1 VRLAG
6 RGVAR
11 ILVGML
17 VFAWWPRG
25 CVISG
30 RGCQGGQARSIDLVS
45 VTTASMLLASF
56 VAASIDQI
64 EVSGEAFVPICLNAH
79 GGSPSG
85 LSHSTR
91 RCQNSAILAYCA
103 CCVCACCVRDRRI
116 YGANI
121 RIVPGRPARPC
132 KTPQFAPRA
141 GAVLLG
147 KEKTRRRDRRASQYC
162 GLRRLSSV
170 AIEASFGG

>member
-1 VRLAG
+1 LAISRLTVAAPVRYF
-6 RGVAR
+6 RSGVAKCRAAARR
-11 ILVGML
+11 IQEPHRAPCVAALTGGSE
-17 VFAWWPRG
+17 RG
-25 CVISG
+25 C
-30 RGCQGGQARSIDLVS
+30 
-45 VTTASMLLASF
+45 
-56 VAASIDQI
+56 
-64 EVSGEAFVPICLNAH
+64 GEAAEVAIGCYLKRKRR
-79 GGSPSG
+79 
-85 LSHSTR
+85 LSEGVNPEGRALGEQT
-91 RCQNSAILAYCA
+91 SAILADCA

-170 AIEASFGG
+170 AIEASFGGKLVNSETARAN